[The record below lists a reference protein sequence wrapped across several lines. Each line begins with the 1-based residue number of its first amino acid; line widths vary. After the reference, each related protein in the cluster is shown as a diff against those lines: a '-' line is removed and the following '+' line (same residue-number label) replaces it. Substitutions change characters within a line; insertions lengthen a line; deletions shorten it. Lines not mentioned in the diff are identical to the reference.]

1 MSAANSPPGIPCC
14 LPYRICCARPSKS
27 LLRRLTAL
35 SLVPDLIVNA
45 AADIKLT
52 LILTHVVAAAIVVP
66 VVAARLDASRRLGV
80 ERPQKPGYSGI
91 VCRHPG
97 LYTIL
102 LSMFPSVLLITR
114 LIGGWRRWLSRSG
127 AGGGLRC
134 GRGWWGLPLFVRLL
148 G

>member
-1 MSAANSPPGIPCC
+1 MLLLGFRAAYRTESAACGHRNHRS
-14 LPYRICCARPSKS
+14 AA
-27 LLRRLTAL
+27 LTAL
-35 SLVPDLIVNA
+35 SLRPRLIVNA
-45 AADIKLT
+45 AADTKLT
-52 LILTHVVAAAIVVP
+52 PMLTHIVAAAIVIP
-66 VVAARLDASRRLGV
+66 VVAARLDALRRLGA
-80 ERPQKPGYSGI
+80 ERPRKLGYSAI

-114 LIGGWRRWLSRSG
+114 LIGGWQRWLSRSG

-134 GRGWWGLPLFVRLL
+134 GRGWWRLPLFARLP